1 LSKTFFDK
9 FTVKGASLS
18 KEICNITPH
27 VIKKSI
33 ELLEKDTLRTMD
45 ALHIGCALEWEAE
58 LFVSSDKRQ
67 ILAAKKAGLKVVSV

>member
-1 LSKTFFDK
+1 LSFSFRFGDQTRIRQIRRSD
-9 FTVKGASLS
+9 
-18 KEICNITPH
+18 